1 VAAIG
6 GRAAAAREDAAHR
19 RAHGFRRKRFRV
31 EGSYLCVHS
40 SACGPRL
47 DRWPQRADGPSVGR
61 NESENHDRFSTSA
74 ICHELLRPITLRV
87 AVLPLD
93 SAERITALHH
103 QPQPKVSKVRV
114 FSFVA
119 SGGGLVLVDQSQ
131 DESHDRPIRR
141 PHFARDSCGVK
152 DAVSVRKAERCR
164 KEANKPKTPSPRIL
178 ATSIGKLR
186 AVRFMAEEL
195 RAGP

>member
-1 VAAIG
+1 MASISAPPEPGTI
-6 GRAAAAREDAAHR
+6 A
-19 RAHGFRRKRFRV
+19 
-31 EGSYLCVHS
+31 S
-40 SACGPRL
+40 SP
-47 DRWPQRADGPSVGR
+47 D
-61 NESENHDRFSTSA
+61 ESENHDRFSTSA

-178 ATSIGKLR
+178 ATSIGKLPCGTFHGGGIKGR
-186 AVRFMAEEL
+186 AVTETPSKGRP
-195 RAGP
+195 G